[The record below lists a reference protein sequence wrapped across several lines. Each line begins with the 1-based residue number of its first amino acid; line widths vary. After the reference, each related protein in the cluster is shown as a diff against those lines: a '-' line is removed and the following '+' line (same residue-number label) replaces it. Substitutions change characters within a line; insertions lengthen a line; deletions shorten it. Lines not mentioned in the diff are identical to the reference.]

1 MHRTLACAV
10 LLSWSLGCASGERR
24 SQAPQLSSPTPAR
37 TIAAAADPSPDVVD
51 TAAQIRKAGSGK
63 FNQYKFTYQRT
74 GDQVEASFKSPRLPR
89 SDAVVVAAAREVIVA
104 AYEDKSENFP
114 RPILWNHRGADVN
127 AIYLEADKFEYVFV
141 PVRADGGEIN
151 ALVFWQLK
159 KGTARRQKT

>member
-1 MHRTLACAV
+1 MHRNLACAL
-10 LLSWSLGCASGERR
+10 LLSWSLGCASGARR
-24 SQAPQLSSPTPAR
+24 SQAPQLSSPTPAPVN
-37 TIAAAADPSPDVVD
+37 AAPTGPSPDVVA
-51 TAAQIRKAGSGK
+51 AAQAKKAGSGK

-89 SDAVVVAAAREVIVA
+89 QDAVVVAAAREVIVV
-104 AYEDKSENFP
+104 AYEDKSDNFP
-114 RPILWNHRGADVN
+114 RPILWNYQGADVN